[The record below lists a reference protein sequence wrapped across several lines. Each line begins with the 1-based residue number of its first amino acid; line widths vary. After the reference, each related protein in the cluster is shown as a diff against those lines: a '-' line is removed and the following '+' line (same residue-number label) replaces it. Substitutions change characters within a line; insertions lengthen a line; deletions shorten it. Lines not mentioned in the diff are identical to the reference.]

1 MPVYFKDVFCP
12 FIRSFGGC
20 ESTNS
25 IFKDYVLQED
35 NIETFIGQCNILQE
49 QVVSID
55 RFESSMQKPIYF
67 TRQPIE
73 RHAAEIYTVGLFLKF
88 QKELLDASAF
98 NVFVEEKDRIYT
110 VKRVLEY
117 EDAEFLND
125 SFSVEVDM
133 EKKIFNCICSKFER
147 DGILC

>member
-1 MPVYFKDVFCP
+1 
-12 FIRSFGGC
+12 
-20 ESTNS
+20 
-25 IFKDYVLQED
+25 
-35 NIETFIGQCNILQE
+35 
-49 QVVSID
+49 
-55 RFESSMQKPIYF
+55 MQKPIYF

-98 NVFVEEKDRIYT
+98 NVFEEEKDRIYT